1 MMKRAGEQRRITG
14 REDDVDA
21 ATERRVLGLLG
32 LGIRARNVVVGT
44 EQVRMAARK
53 GRLALA
59 VVAPDASP
67 NSLKK
72 LLPLL
77 QALRVRVV
85 QGPGA
90 EALGSAAGRSSTTA
104 IGITDPSLA
113 RGVRTLFGDQAAP
126 GGAAGQRGLRKA
138 PAQKGLR
145 RIG

>member
-1 MMKRAGEQRRITG
+1 MMNQVEARRRITG

-21 ATERRVLGLLG
+21 ATERRVLGLVG
-32 LGIRARNVVVGT
+32 WGSRARNVVVGT

-77 QALRVRVV
+77 QAMRVRVV
-85 QGPGA
+85 QGPNA
-90 EALGSAAGRSSTTA
+90 EALGSVAGRNSTTA

-113 RGVRTLFGDQAAP
+113 RGVRTLFDV
-126 GGAAGQRGLRKA
+126 RK
-138 PAQKGLR
+138 
-145 RIG
+145 

>member
-1 MMKRAGEQRRITG
+1 MNRAGEHRRTTG

-32 LGIRARNVVVGT
+32 LGMRARNVVVGT

-90 EALGSAAGRSSTTA
+90 EALGSVAGRQSSAA
-104 IGITDPSLA
+104 IGITDVSLA
-113 RGVRTLFGDQAAP
+113 RGVRKLFDEAS
-126 GGAAGQRGLRKA
+126 
-138 PAQKGLR
+138 
-145 RIG
+145 

>member
-1 MMKRAGEQRRITG
+1 MMNQVEERRRTTD

-21 ATERRVLGLLG
+21 ATERRVLGLVG
-32 LGIRARNVVVGT
+32 LGVRARNVVVGT

-77 QALRVRVV
+77 QAMRVRVV
-85 QGPGA
+85 QGPNA
-90 EALGSAAGRSSTTA
+90 EALGSVAGRNSTTA

-113 RGVRTLFGDQAAP
+113 RGVRTLFDA
-126 GGAAGQRGLRKA
+126 RK
-138 PAQKGLR
+138 
-145 RIG
+145 

>member
-1 MMKRAGEQRRITG
+1 MMNRAGEHRRTTG
-14 REDDVDA
+14 REDAVDA
-21 ATERRVLGLLG
+21 ATERRVLGLFG
-32 LGIRARNVVVGT
+32 LGMRSRKVVACT
-44 EQVRMAARK
+44 EQVRIAARK

-90 EALGSAAGRSSTTA
+90 EALGSVAGRQSSAA
-104 IGITDPSLA
+104 I
-113 RGVRTLFGDQAAP
+113 
-126 GGAAGQRGLRKA
+126 
-138 PAQKGLR
+138 
-145 RIG
+145 

>member
-1 MMKRAGEQRRITG
+1 MMNQVEARRRITG

-21 ATERRVLGLLG
+21 ATERRVLGLVG

-77 QALRVRVV
+77 QAMRVRVV
-85 QGPGA
+85 QGPNA
-90 EALGSAAGRSSTTA
+90 EALGSVAGRNSTTA

-113 RGVRTLFGDQAAP
+113 RGVRTLFDV
-126 GGAAGQRGLRKA
+126 RK
-138 PAQKGLR
+138 
-145 RIG
+145 

>member
-1 MMKRAGEQRRITG
+1 MNPAAERRRRTG
-14 REDDVDA
+14 RVDDVDA
-21 ATERRVLGLLG
+21 ATERRVLGLVG

-59 VVAPDASP
+59 IVAPDASP

-90 EALGSAAGRSSTTA
+90 ETLGSAVGRHSTAA
-104 IGITDPSLA
+104 IGVTDASLA
-113 RGVRTLFGDQAAP
+113 RGVRKLFGE
-126 GGAAGQRGLRKA
+126 
-138 PAQKGLR
+138 
-145 RIG
+145 

>member
-1 MMKRAGEQRRITG
+1 MMNRAGEQRRTTG
-14 REDDVDA
+14 RGDDVDA

-32 LGIRARNVVVGT
+32 LGVRARNVVVGT

-90 EALGSAAGRSSTTA
+90 EALGSVAGRQSSAA
-104 IGITDPSLA
+104 IGIIDASLA
-113 RGVRTLFGDQAAP
+113 RGVKKIFDE
-126 GGAAGQRGLRKA
+126 
-138 PAQKGLR
+138 
-145 RIG
+145 

>member
-1 MMKRAGEQRRITG
+1 MMNQVEVRRRVTG

-21 ATERRVLGLLG
+21 ATERRVLGLVG

-77 QALRVRVV
+77 QAMRVRVV
-85 QGPGA
+85 QGPNA
-90 EALGSAAGRSSTTA
+90 EALGSVAGRNSTTA

-113 RGVRTLFGDQAAP
+113 RGVRTLFDV
-126 GGAAGQRGLRKA
+126 RK
-138 PAQKGLR
+138 
-145 RIG
+145 